1 MKKVIY
7 FFFFIL
13 CCTTAMTALA
23 HTPVLMLEDNE
34 DGTVTVEGGFSTGA
48 GAEGVMCYVKT
59 IKDGKILLSQQ
70 FPESSSIT
78 VEIPEE
84 PYLIIFDGG
93 PGHKIVKKGPQPLG
107 GFKVNADAVNLPI
120 EKSDVS
126 GIPVPLPILFVIVAI
141 AIVLVFAIPKIN
153 KMIRKKL

>member
-1 MKKVIY
+1 MKKVIC
-7 FFFFIL
+7 FFFFVL
-13 CCTTAMTALA
+13 YGTAAMTALA

-59 IKDGKILLSQQ
+59 IKEGNILLSRQ

-78 VEIPEE
+78 VQIPEE
-84 PYLIIFDGG
+84 PYMIIFDGG
-93 PGHKIVKKGPQPLG
+93 PGHKIVKKGPQPPG

-120 EKSDVS
+120 EKSDIT
-126 GIPVPLPILFVIVAI
+126 GIPVPLPIIFTIIAI
-141 AIVLVFAIPKIN
+141 AIVLVFVIPKIS
-153 KMIRKKL
+153 RKKR